1 MIFLTYGQV
10 DVFDDAFIQI
20 DKTGVRMHILVNLD
34 GLQLIL
40 FLTLINQ

>member
-1 MIFLTYGQV
+1 MIFLPYGQV

-20 DKTGVRMHILVNLD
+20 DKTGVRMHIPVNLD

-40 FLTLINQ
+40 FLTLTNQ